1 MIALIEALNYRCLK
15 YVRQELNGFQ
25 VLVGPNASGKSTFL
39 DVVAFLGDLLRD
51 GPEAAVLK
59 RSSRIEE
66 LVWKQEGSRFEL
78 AVELVIPKPQGDV
91 AKQHSICRY
100 EVAVGTDEESDQVRV
115 LAETLW
121 LHQRSHRTPK
131 PQRSLFPQEPDAPK
145 TILFG
150 SAKTPLGWRTVV
162 KKVQDSGNDYFK
174 SETTDWNNSF
184 RIGPTKAAL
193 ANLPEDA
200 TKFPDATWAKRFLME
215 GIHTLALNSA
225 TMRRPSGPGMGR
237 VFRPDGSNLPYLIK
251 RLRKTDQHRFEAW
264 IEHLRTA
271 FPNLST
277 IKVRERPED
286 RHLYLTIAD
295 KLGMRVPS
303 WLVSDGTLRLLAL
316 TLLAYIQQPGV
327 AYLIEEPE
335 NGIHPLAVQT
345 VFQSLSSAYESQVLV
360 ASHSPVFLSLA
371 ESNQILCFSRTAGGA
386 TDIVNGA
393 EHPKLKDWKGEVA
406 LSDLFAAGVLG

>member
-1 MIALIEALNYRCLK
+1 MIALIEALNYRCLR

-66 LVWKQEGSRFEL
+66 LVWNQHGSRFEL
-78 AVELVIPKPQGDV
+78 AVELLIPEPNDE
-91 AKQHSICRY
+91 ATKQHSICRY
-100 EVAVGTDEESDQVRV
+100 EVAVGTDEESDQIRV

-121 LHQRSHRTPK
+121 LLQRFNEAPK
-131 PQRSLFPQEPDAPK
+131 PQRSLFPQEPDAPE

-150 SAKTPLGWRTVV
+150 SSKTRPGWRTVV

-200 TKFPDATWAKRFLME
+200 TKFPVATWAKRFLME
-215 GIHTLALNSA
+215 GIQTLALNSA
-225 TMRRPSGPGMGR
+225 AMRRPSQPGMGR
-237 VFRPDGSNLPYLIK
+237 VFRPDGSNLPYVIK
-251 RLRKTDQHRFEAW
+251 RLKKANQDRFEAW

-271 FPNLST
+271 FPHLHT
-277 IKVRERPED
+277 IRIRERAED
-286 RHLYLTIAD
+286 RHLYLTITD
-295 KLGMRVPS
+295 KLGVRVPS

-316 TLLAYIQQPGV
+316 TLLAYIQQSGV

-335 NGIHPLAVQT
+335 NGIHPIAVQT
-345 VFQSLSSAYESQVLV
+345 VFQSLSSAYDSQILV

-371 ESNQILCFSRTAGGA
+371 APKQILCFSRTAGGA
-386 TDIVNGA
+386 TDIVNGL
-393 EHPKLKDWKGEVA
+393 EHPKLKDWKGGVT